1 MKLYSVPLSPF
12 AARVR
17 LSIYRKGLNIEIV
30 PPPES
35 GIKSAAY
42 LALNPMGQIPLL
54 LLDSGAAIPES
65 ATILEYLEDVF
76 PTPSLRPIDPLAL
89 AHARLFLRLPDFH
102 LRPSIFTLRGM
113 RDPAN
118 RNDEVVKTQF
128 EAIDRGLS
136 YLDRYLSGDI
146 WAVGDRPSIAD
157 CALVPILN
165 VVNVLISNFGQPDL
179 IGKYQKLDTYWQAAK
194 TDEINTKVIAE
205 QLTALQKA

>member
-76 PTPSLRPIDPLAL
+76 PTPSLRPIDPLEL

-102 LRPSIFTLRGM
+102 LRSSIFTLRDM
-113 RDPAN
+113 RDPVN

-136 YLDRYLSGDI
+136 YLDRYLSGDV